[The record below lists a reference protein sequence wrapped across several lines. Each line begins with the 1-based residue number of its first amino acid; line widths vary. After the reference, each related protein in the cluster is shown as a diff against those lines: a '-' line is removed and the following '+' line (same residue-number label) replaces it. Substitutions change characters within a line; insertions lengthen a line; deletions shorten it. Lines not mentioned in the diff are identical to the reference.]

1 MNQIRDRAEWL
12 PVTDGTVPMSDE
24 ARGHAIKRRRLQLG
38 INSLRDFADQTG
50 VARQTISRAEDG
62 DTRTTETT
70 YARLEMFLERL
81 EAQQSVSDGTTPALV
96 SSQPEPAGVVES
108 GTGQIS
114 FRASGV
120 SSEAFS
126 IDELIVDS
134 TAEHAD
140 EARRQFVELI
150 QEIRRTQA
158 GATDTE
164 RP

>member
-1 MNQIRDRAEWL
+1 MDQSQLGAEWL
-12 PVTDGTVPMSDE
+12 PVTADGTIPMSDE

-38 INSLRDFADQTG
+38 IKSLREFADATG

-70 YARLEMFLERL
+70 FARLEMFLDRL
-81 EAQQSVSDGTTPALV
+81 EGQAGEAGMSLV
-96 SSQPEPAGVVES
+96 SQPQPGDVES
-108 GTGQIS
+108 GAGQIT

-150 QEIRRTQA
+150 QEIRRAQSA
-158 GATDTE
+158 ATDTD
-164 RP
+164 RA